1 MTGTRV
7 AIMFALPLG
16 LSTGAKAVIQNRPRP
31 ANRSSNSA
39 APGETLTEQQQWD
52 LVAYIR
58 ALVVFH
64 RKSLPPGPPDEPARQ
79 SSIPGP

>member
-1 MTGTRV
+1 MTGPRDKV
-7 AIMFALPLG
+7 P
-16 LSTGAKAVIQNRPRP
+16 STGAKAVIQNRPRP

-52 LVAYIR
+52 LVAHIR

-64 RKSLPPGPPDEPARQ
+64 RKSLTPSPLDEPDRQ
-79 SSIPGP
+79 SFVPRP